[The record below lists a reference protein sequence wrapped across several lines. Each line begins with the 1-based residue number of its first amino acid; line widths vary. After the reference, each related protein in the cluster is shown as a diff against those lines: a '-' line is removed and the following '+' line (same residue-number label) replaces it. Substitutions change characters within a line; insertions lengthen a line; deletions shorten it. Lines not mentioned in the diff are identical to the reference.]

1 MNLLL
6 STVAASTMFVTFA
19 GITFAQSAGSDKQ
32 KYPDVVNVSARAH
45 GENSFDFDVTIS
57 SLYDTAE
64 RYANAFRVMGTDG
77 KSYGERILFHDHADE
92 QPFTRDLYNVSIP
105 RGVQK
110 VIVQARDKKYGYGG
124 KTKEVVLPGR

>member
-1 MNLLL
+1 MNPLL
-6 STVAASTMFVTFA
+6 STVAATMIVTVA
-19 GITFAQSAGSDKQ
+19 GITFAQSAGPDKQ

-45 GENSFDFDVTIS
+45 GENSFDFDVAIS
-57 SLYDTAE
+57 SPYDTAE
-64 RYANAFRVMGTDG
+64 RYADAFRVMGTDG

-92 QPFTRDLYNVSIP
+92 QPFIRDLYNVSIP

-124 KTKEVVLPGR
+124 KTREIVLPGR

>member
-1 MNLLL
+1 MNPLF
-6 STVAASTMFVTFA
+6 STVAATMIVTIA
-19 GITFAQSAGSDKQ
+19 GITFAQSAELDKQ
-32 KYPDVVNVSARAH
+32 KYPDVVHVSARAH

-57 SLYDTAE
+57 SPYDTAE
-64 RYANAFRVMGTDG
+64 RYADAFRVMGTDG

-110 VIVQARDKKYGYGG
+110 VIVQVRDKKYGYGG
-124 KTKEVVLPGR
+124 KTREFVLPGR

>member
-1 MNLLL
+1 MNPLL
-6 STVAASTMFVTFA
+6 STVAATMIITVA
-19 GITFAQSAGSDKQ
+19 GITFARSAGPDTQ
-32 KYPDVVNVSARAH
+32 KYPDVVNVAARAH

-57 SLYDTAE
+57 SPYDTAE
-64 RYANAFRVMGTDG
+64 RYADAFRVMGTDG

-92 QPFTRDLYNVSIP
+92 QPFTRDLYNVAIP

-124 KTKEVVLPGR
+124 KTREVVLPGR